1 MQEDIRKKVFLD
13 VFVSKA
19 TLLPVVAGG
28 TVGLLSIAVDAPMFA
43 LGGFAAVIAGV
54 GICATK
60 LIFGLEKVTESAFTY
75 LKEQKKAQLD
85 ESLNILEEQLMAIS
99 RTSAGELTLLRAAYN
114 RHKEQVEKGEVTNSD
129 ALEEKLEKLFH
140 GCIEQ
145 LKYSIEL
152 HNTAQT
158 LSKSKKEA
166 VLEKRKKVLTE
177 VKDSVECFHQI
188 IDEIAGINTDKS
200 TKSLSNL
207 RDDVK
212 SSFEIVKRTEARL
225 DELDGPKM
233 SEAEMEEY
241 RKFATENNKEK

>member
-28 TVGLLSIAVDAPMFA
+28 TVGLLSIAVDAPMLA

-60 LIFGLEKVTESAFTY
+60 LIFGLEQVTEKAFNY
-75 LKEQKKAQLD
+75 LQEQKKAELD
-85 ESLNILEEQLMAIS
+85 VSLDKLEEELLAIS

-114 RHKEQVEKGEVTNSD
+114 RHKEQVSKGEVTNSD
-129 ALEEKLEKLFH
+129 ALEEKLEKLFQ
-140 GCIEQ
+140 GCIAQ

-158 LSKSKKEA
+158 LTKSKKEA

-200 TKSLSNL
+200 NKSLSNL

-225 DELDGPKM
+225 DELDGP
-233 SEAEMEEY
+233 ERRTEEELEEY
-241 RKFATENNKEK
+241 RKYSNKQE